1 MSGSALYS
9 AIPVLKEKLGFS
21 TVEAVWLISA
31 FSLTFASFLLLSGRM
46 SDVFDPSACAHS
58 RQMRLRLL
66 TWPPERLFVCGMAG
80 VGLISLG
87 AGFTNSRIPLVILRA
102 LGGCGM

>member
-1 MSGSALYS
+1 LSAQVVPSKADDVLADAMSGSALYS

-46 SDVFDPSACAHS
+46 SDVFDPSACARS
-58 RQMRLRLL
+58 
-66 TWPPERLFVCGMAG
+66 G
-80 VGLISLG
+80 
-87 AGFTNSRIPLVILRA
+87 
-102 LGGCGM
+102 